1 MGALPE
7 MRRRVPVGRGVATPD
22 MAAAE
27 AEAEVDPATAGGEAL
42 LASGERVRPHIR
54 FDFAEVRAAYGHLP
68 SLTRQRRL
76 G

>member
-1 MGALPE
+1 
-7 MRRRVPVGRGVATPD
+7 

-27 AEAEVDPATAGGEAL
+27 AEAEMDPAPTGGEAL
-42 LASGERVRPHIR
+42 LATRERVRPHIR
-54 FDFAEVRAAYGHLP
+54 LDFAHVGAAGGHLQ

>member
-1 MGALPE
+1 
-7 MRRRVPVGRGVATPD
+7 

-27 AEAEVDPATAGGEAL
+27 AEAEMDTPPPGGEAL
-42 LASGERVRPHIR
+42 LATGERVRPHIR
-54 FDFAEVRAAYGHLP
+54 FDFAYVRAACRHLQ

>member
-7 MRRRVPVGRGVATPD
+7 MGRRVPVGGGVATPD

-27 AEAEVDPATAGGEAL
+27 AEAEMDPAPAGGEAL
-42 LASGERVRPHIR
+42 LATGERVRPDIG
-54 FDFAEVRAAYGHLP
+54 FDFARVGAACGHLP